1 MRPTQSIATSRR
13 VEDLITVVL
22 ADDHEVVRRGL
33 RGILQQDSRISV
45 VGEAESGLE
54 TLELC
59 RRLRPTVGVLDI
71 RLGRDNGIEVAR
83 SLRRWIPDTRIL
95 VLSAYGNPRYV
106 RAMIKLGVT
115 GYVLKD
121 STAPEIRAAVRTVAS
136 GGHFFN
142 SEVSVPGGAESLAP
156 SSPMEQQPDRDHT
169 LERAPL
175 TEREAE
181 VLEMIGR
188 GFRNADI
195 AGDLGIS
202 MRTVE
207 THVQH
212 ILVKLAVRTRTQ
224 AALEAIRR
232 GLPHHRLT
240 SG

>member
-1 MRPTQSIATSRR
+1 MSSVQPVLTSRR
-13 VEDLITVVL
+13 VKDQITVVL

-45 VGEAESGLE
+45 VGEAKSGLE

-59 RRLRPTVGVLDI
+59 RRLHPTVGVLDI

-83 SLRRWIPDTRIL
+83 SLRRWVPDTRIL

-106 RAMIKLGVT
+106 RAMIKLGAT

-121 STAPEIRAAVRTVAS
+121 STGSEIRTAVRTVAS

-142 SEVSVPGGAESLAP
+142 SEVLVPGSAK
-156 SSPMEQQPDRDHT
+156 SPTTFLPIQEQQPDRDRT
-169 LERAPL
+169 PEEAPL
-175 TEREAE
+175 TERETE
-181 VLEMIGR
+181 VLEKIGL
-188 GFRNADI
+188 GIRNADI
-195 AGDLGIS
+195 ARELGIS
-202 MRTVE
+202 TRTVE

-224 AALEAIRR
+224 AALKAVQR
-232 GLPHHRLT
+232 GLV
-240 SG
+240 

>member
-1 MRPTQSIATSRR
+1 MATSKW

-106 RAMIKLGVT
+106 RAMIKLGVN

-121 STAPEIRAAVRTVAS
+121 STGPEIRTAVRTVAS

-142 SEVSVPGGAESLAP
+142 SEVSALGGAESLATALP
-156 SSPMEQQPDRDHT
+156 TEHQPDRD
-169 LERAPL
+169 RAPGL
-175 TEREAE
+175 TPLTKREAE

-188 GFRNADI
+188 GFRNAEI
-195 AGDLGIS
+195 ARDLGIS

-212 ILVKLAVRTRTQ
+212 LLVKLAVRTRTQ
-224 AALEAIRR
+224 AALEVIRL
-232 GLPHHRLT
+232 GMPHFA
-240 SG
+240 

>member
-1 MRPTQSIATSRR
+1 MMNTAQPVATSRR
-13 VEDLITVVL
+13 MGNRITVVL

-33 RGILQQDSRISV
+33 RGILHQDSRISV
-45 VGEAESGLE
+45 VGEAESGPE
-54 TLELC
+54 TVELC

-71 RLGRDNGIEVAR
+71 RLGRDSGIEVAR
-83 SLRRWIPDTRIL
+83 SMRRWIPDTRIL
-95 VLSAYGNPRYV
+95 VLSAYDYPRYV
-106 RAMIKLGVT
+106 RAMIKLGVA

-121 STAPEIRAAVRTVAS
+121 SAGSQIRAAVRAVAS
-136 GGHFFN
+136 GRHFFS
-142 SEVSVPGGAESLAP
+142 SEISVEGNVDATTSRL
-156 SSPMEQQPDRDHT
+156 PMQQQPDRDRT
-169 LERAPL
+169 RERAPL

-224 AALEAIRR
+224 AALEAMRR
-232 GLPHHRLT
+232 GLPYLD
-240 SG
+240 